1 MSYTVV
7 GMFPSNDDAARAS
20 EKLDNNGFS
29 KEDYN
34 VSNYRR
40 NTEIDNDLDYEYEED
55 ANTTSFWDS
64 LFGDNEDERKRYS
77 YAGTKS
83 NIVTVYTDDNSRA
96 EEARDIMN
104 DMGAINVNDYTKDY
118 YPQSEEFINDTGD
131 QHLSNAERARIIA
144 KARSGAYLDSDRSYS
159 FRRRDGMT
167 DRMDHQGDTF

>member
-20 EKLDNNGFS
+20 EKLDNNGFA
-29 KEDYN
+29 KEDYS
-34 VSNYRR
+34 VSNYKR
-40 NTEIDNDLDYEYEED
+40 NEEIDNDLNYDYEED

-64 LFGDNEDERKRYS
+64 LFGDNDEDRRRYS

-83 NIVTVYTDDNSRA
+83 NVVTVYTDDSSRA

-118 YPQSEEFINDTGD
+118 YPQSEEFINEVSDSD
-131 QHLSNAERARIIA
+131 VSSANRARILN
-144 KARSGAYLDSDRSYS
+144 KARSGAYLDADRSYN
-159 FRRRDGMT
+159 FRRRDGINDT
-167 DRMDHQGDTF
+167 MDSRGDTF